1 MPDAR
6 FSPSKSPI
14 QRQTHLTR
22 SKVASQLIKPF
33 IAQIARRAASDSD
46 VFALASSLPVTIS
59 VMSNVQIS
67 INCDWVFILLCRA
80 CIQSCKHVARIDKSS
95 RHMTVLH
102 NLTTSDS
109 LTLSVSIR
117 RQQTSEFFQLYT
129 LDRLNAEK
137 CLINEPGEQ
146 LPVLVRV
153 TDVPLRRESDPFIF
167 HFVFNCYTSCLNTLG
182 DAKNTLKGTT
192 GTKLIILIVIICLYS
207 AECGKNNLQS
217 FARQ

>member
-1 MPDAR
+1 MLDSVLRNHLSNGRRILLGRKLLLNWSNPLLR
-6 FSPSKSPI
+6 KSRGAPRATATCSLWH
-14 QRQTHLTR
+14 QVCQSR
-22 SKVASQLIKPF
+22 SQSCRTCKSVSTATGCSF
-33 IAQIARRAASDSD
+33 YYAGRAFRAASMW
-46 VFALASSLPVTIS
+46 LASTKVPGTWRFYIIWPLWTDL
-59 VMSNVQIS
+59 N
-67 INCDWVFILLCRA
+67 
-80 CIQSCKHVARIDKSS
+80 
-95 RHMTVLH
+95 
-102 NLTTSDS
+102 
-109 LTLSVSIR
+109 LSVSIR